1 VEYRG
6 PRHWYLRVLAKK
18 AKETADP
25 DGYEMKA
32 FVTGAVSSPIPS
44 LEEKTMLFRS
54 RIVALILIVVGT
66 LLLISN
72 LGWIPQLRSL
82 FHQWWPLLLI
92 IVGVLMLGR
101 RL

>member
-1 VEYRG
+1 
-6 PRHWYLRVLAKK
+6 
-18 AKETADP
+18 
-25 DGYEMKA
+25 
-32 FVTGAVSSPIPS
+32 
-44 LEEKTMLFRS
+44 MLFSS
-54 RIVALILIVVGT
+54 RTVALILIVVGT

-72 LGWIPQLRSL
+72 LGWIPQIRSL